1 MFSYALN
8 DLIHQRMQE
17 SWRAAL
23 HSAETHFRNLITT
36 SSTSDWKRISTSTS
50 AGPNSP
56 AKRVAAIPDT
66 RDVIVH
72 RKVGKAGDDIYRI
85 ILDLPIGEGV
95 PSFLEPWKV
104 VLMTPEL
111 RQEWDPVVQESHLLE
126 VFDESTR
133 IYKTNFGLGWPARCV
148 GHMFPS
154 FLVVLITCP
163 SPRDAVTISRSFHDP
178 STFLQIATS
187 LPRSPDEPAYL
198 RPSPPFVRS
207 NVTRKYPRRQLVVSH
222 ANVHVCS

>member
-1 MFSYALN
+1 MTASPKRL
-8 DLIHQRMQE
+8 RE

-23 HSAETHFRNLITT
+23 HSAETQFRNLITT

-50 AGPNSP
+50 AGPNSQGK
-56 AKRVAAIPDT
+56 ARVAAIPDT

-72 RKVGKAGDDIYRI
+72 RKAGKAGDDIYRV
-85 ILDLPIGEGV
+85 ILDLPIGEAV
-95 PSFLEPWKV
+95 PPFLEPWKA
-104 VLMTPEL
+104 VLTTPEL

-133 IYKTNFGLGWPARCV
+133 IYKTNFGLGWPARYV
-148 GHMFPS
+148 DHMYPS
-154 FLVVLITCP
+154 FFVVPITCP

-187 LPRSPDEPAYL
+187 LPRSPDEPPYL

-207 NVTRKYPRRQLVVSH
+207 NVTRKYSRRKLVVWH
-222 ANVHVCS
+222 ANVNVHS